1 MSAGDPD
8 DTRARLARLR
18 DETVAW
24 GGELRSA
31 RSQRPEVDIALSIYE
46 RDRAILGNLL
56 AGSVAFR
63 MFLWAVPFALL
74 LVTIVSLITH
84 DPGGEGTGLLSS
96 MGISGELAQSLR
108 DVAREQRPNQAW
120 ALVIGLGGA
129 LWTSRG
135 LLRSLRVTSAA
146 VWGLGYVRSRVN
158 PLRSALVLMGVVL
171 GLLVLMGFVARLR
184 DAMPVLGLVT
194 TFAMLIVPALL
205 WLGISLHL
213 PRPEEVPV
221 RALLPGAVLVG
232 AGVQG
237 LHLLTVF
244 VLVERADRAQSVYG
258 AFGVAVVLLLWFFL
272 LARVFV
278 SAAVLNAVL
287 WEHERSGKLGLR
299 VLGLRLFGRHPGEVG
314 NAARGP
320 VPPRP

>member
-1 MSAGDPD
+1 MTGGDPG
-8 DTRARLARLR
+8 DTRARLTRLR
-18 DETVAW
+18 DDTVAW
-24 GGELRSA
+24 GDELRSA
-31 RSQRPEVDIALSIYE
+31 RSGRPGVDIALRLYE

-84 DPGGEGTGLLSS
+84 DPGGEGTGLLSY